1 MLKKRVSVNALV
13 ITGIMA
19 LIVGFVLASRLEM
32 TPESQALEPHES
44 PVAPAMPTLPSFVDL
59 ARELEPTVVNI
70 STSHI
75 VDTRQQREFRSPFGG
90 NDPFNDFFR
99 FFGPPQGK
107 FEQRALGSGVI
118 ISKDGY
124 ILTNNHVVEKADEI
138 SVVLSDSESD
148 PESYV
153 AEIVGTDPKTDLAL
167 IKIDVDHDLHVA
179 PLGDSDKLQVGEW
192 VIAIGNP
199 FGFGQTVT
207 AGIVSAKG
215 RVIGATRYDDFIQT
229 DASIN
234 PGNSGGALINTK
246 GEVVGVNTAIV
257 SPSGGNVGIGFT
269 IPINLA
275 KDIYPQL
282 REHGRVVRGWLG
294 VGIQPV
300 TGELAESFG
309 IESSKGALINDVFKD
324 SPAEDAGIKDGDVI
338 VKFEGREVDDPQH
351 LANMVAMTPVKTKAK
366 VTIIRKGKKKEIT
379 VVLGEFPEDE
389 DLFSEREETDLGL
402 TVQDLNEDLARKL
415 DYDGDRGVVVIDV
428 DPVSAASKAKIQR
441 GDIILEVNQAEISDV
456 DDYRAVIEDVAEGD
470 VILLWIWH
478 KGFKRYATIKK
489 PE

>member
-13 ITGIMA
+13 IASVMA
-19 LIVGFVLASRLEM
+19 LIIGFVLASRLEM
-32 TPESQALEPHES
+32 TPTSQAVEHQGPS
-44 PVAPAMPTLPSFVDL
+44 AVSGVSTPPSFVDL

-75 VDTRQQREFRSPFGG
+75 VDTRQHHEFRSPFDG

-138 SVVLSDSESD
+138 SIVLSDSESD
-148 PESYV
+148 SETYV
-153 AEIVGTDPKTDLAL
+153 AEVIGTDPKTDLAL
-167 IKIDVDHDLHVA
+167 IKIDANHALQVA
-179 PLGDSDKLQVGEW
+179 PLGDSDELQVGEW

-246 GEVVGVNTAIV
+246 GEVVGINTAIV

-300 TGELAESFG
+300 TGDLAESFG
-309 IESSKGALINDVFKD
+309 IESRKGALVNDVFKD
-324 SPAEDAGIKDGDVI
+324 SPAEEAGIKDGDVI
-338 VKFEGREVDDPQH
+338 VKFEDREVEDPQH
-351 LANMVAMTPVKTKAK
+351 LANIVAMTPVKTKAE

-379 VVLGEFPEDE
+379 VVLGEYPEDE
-389 DLFSEREETDLGL
+389 ELLADREETNLGL
-402 TVQDLNEDLARKL
+402 TVQDLNQELARKL
-415 DYDGDRGVVVIDV
+415 DFDGDRGVVVTDV
-428 DPVSAASKAKIQR
+428 EPGSAAAKAKIQR
-441 GDIILEVNQAEISDV
+441 WDVILEVNQTEISDV
-456 DDYRAVIEDVAEGD
+456 DNYRAVIEDVAEGD
-470 VILLWIWH
+470 VILLWIWNG
-478 KGFKRYATIKK
+478 GFKRYATIKN